1 MFNLVQVRLEV
12 RYCFPPLP
20 LPPALTH
27 KERDQKVTKSNGL
40 YYNARRCQEQKGWQT
55 NQVATSKTIN
65 FIAGT
70 QHVAHAHTAHN
81 SDYPAATAE

>member
-1 MFNLVQVRLEV
+1 MVS
-12 RYCFPPLP
+12 
-20 LPPALTH
+20 T
-27 KERDQKVTKSNGL
+27 
-40 YYNARRCQEQKGWQT
+40 NARRCQEQKGWQT
-55 NQVATSKTIN
+55 NQVATSKTII